1 MKNISLIIPC
11 FNEQEVIKKTFDT
24 IETVINTINNF
35 NFEYIFIDDG
45 STDDTL
51 GILKSFKSKHPINL
65 ITFSRNFGH
74 QSAVSAGI
82 NSCVNN
88 AAIIMDADLQDPPA
102 LIKEMLKHY
111 EDGYDVI
118 YAVRKERK
126 GESIFKKIT
135 AKIFYRTLNLFSDV
149 EIPKDTGD
157 FRLIND
163 RVIEQF
169 NKLNENDKYIR
180 GLISW
185 IGFKQKAITYVRD
198 KRQAGTTK
206 YPLKKMIFFALNGI
220 LSFSTKPLRI
230 AAYLGFLLSI
240 LSFVCLIYVV
250 YLRIFTDNWYPG
262 WTAIMFAVL
271 FIGSVQLIAI
281 GILGEYVGK
290 IHNQVKGRPDYIEK

>member
-51 GILKSFKSKHPINL
+51 GILKSFKSKHPIKL